1 MKDGVEN
8 DLLMKRLLYI
18 SALISML
25 FSGLACTDAECPEN
39 NAPEFVSIT
48 SMPDVHTA
56 VLVSDLKAEPSGSL
70 ECGFYIGKDRSALTR
85 MTGRV
90 EGMSIILG
98 LDGLDA
104 ATAYYFKAFIS
115 NGRNEV
121 DSGLGSFLTAEEP
134 ADGGNGSG
142 SGSDGGSD
150 DGSGSGSDGGS
161 GSGSGNDGSGSG
173 SGSGSE
179 PGGGSGSEPGSGT
192 GEDGSGNEPGSGSGE
207 DPGSEP
213 GSGSDDGSGSGS
225 DGGSGS
231 GSDSGSGSGSDGT
244 GDSSGGTG
252 DSSGGTGDSS
262 GGTGDSSGGTEPEPE
277 PVEFTTEIESVE
289 IKAGKYETRITVSLK
304 GDAALVKKALI
315 HLGYTADEMLETVCD
330 VEGSSFS
337 SIFYGLEPGVTY
349 YYKASISNGI
359 ETKTS
364 ETFSFTVPAGT
375 A

>member
-1 MKDGVEN
+1 MKDGIEN
-8 DLLMKRLLYI
+8 ELLMKRLLYI

-134 ADGGNGSG
+134 AGGGNGSG

-150 DGSGSGSDGGS
+150 DGS

-225 DGGSGS
+225 EGGSGS
-231 GSDSGSGSGSDGT
+231 GSDSGSGSGSD
-244 GDSSGGTG
+244 
-252 DSSGGTGDSS
+252 GTGDSS

>member
-1 MKDGVEN
+1 
-8 DLLMKRLLYI
+8 
-18 SALISML
+18 ML

-134 ADGGNGSG
+134 AGGGNGSG

-150 DGSGSGSDGGS
+150 GGSGSGSDGGS
-161 GSGSGNDGSGSG
+161 GSGSGNDDSGSG
-173 SGSGSE
+173 S
-179 PGGGSGSEPGSGT
+179 GSGSEPGSGT

-225 DGGSGS
+225 EGGSGS
-231 GSDSGSGSGSDGT
+231 GSDSGSGSGSD
-244 GDSSGGTG
+244 
-252 DSSGGTGDSS
+252 GTGDSS

>member
-1 MKDGVEN
+1 MI
-8 DLLMKRLLYI
+8 MKRLLYI

-134 ADGGNGSG
+134 AGGGNGSG

-150 DGSGSGSDGGS
+150 GGSGSGSDGGS
-161 GSGSGNDGSGSG
+161 GSGSGND
-173 SGSGSE
+173 
-179 PGGGSGSEPGSGT
+179 GSGT

-225 DGGSGS
+225 EGGSGS
-231 GSDSGSGSGSDGT
+231 GSDSGSGSGSD
-244 GDSSGGTG
+244 
-252 DSSGGTGDSS
+252 GTGDSS

-330 VEGSSFS
+330 VEGTSFS
-337 SIFYGLEPGVTY
+337 SIFYGLEPGITY

-364 ETFSFTVPAGT
+364 ETFSFTVPSGT

>member
-1 MKDGVEN
+1 
-8 DLLMKRLLYI
+8 
-18 SALISML
+18 ML

-134 ADGGNGSG
+134 AGGGNGSG

-150 DGSGSGSDGGS
+150 GGSGSGSDGGS
-161 GSGSGNDGSGSG
+161 GSGSGND
-173 SGSGSE
+173 
-179 PGGGSGSEPGSGT
+179 GSGT

-225 DGGSGS
+225 EGGSGSGSDS
-231 GSDSGSGSGSDGT
+231 GSDSGSGSGSD
-244 GDSSGGTG
+244 
-252 DSSGGTGDSS
+252 GTGDSS

>member
-56 VLVSDLKAEPSGSL
+56 ILVSDLKAEPSGSL

-134 ADGGNGSG
+134 AGGGNGSG

-150 DGSGSGSDGGS
+150 DGSGSGSS
-161 GSGSGNDGSGSG
+161 SGSGNDGSGSG

-225 DGGSGS
+225 EGGSGS
-231 GSDSGSGSGSDGT
+231 GSDSGSGSGSD
-244 GDSSGGTG
+244 
-252 DSSGGTGDSS
+252 GTGDSS

-289 IKAGKYETRITVSLK
+289 IKAGKYETRVTVSLK

>member
-1 MKDGVEN
+1 
-8 DLLMKRLLYI
+8 MKRLLYI

-25 FSGLACTDAECPEN
+25 FSGPACTDAECPEN

-142 SGSDGGSD
+142 SESDGGSD
-150 DGSGSGSDGGS
+150 DGSGSGTDGGS

-225 DGGSGS
+225 D
-231 GSDSGSGSGSDGT
+231 SGSGSGSDGT

-252 DSSGGTGDSS
+252 DSSGGS
-262 GGTGDSSGGTEPEPE
+262 EPEPE

>member
-1 MKDGVEN
+1 
-8 DLLMKRLLYI
+8 MKRLLYI

-104 ATAYYFKAFIS
+104 ATAYYFTAFIS

-134 ADGGNGSG
+134 AGGGNGSG

-150 DGSGSGSDGGS
+150 GGSGSGSDGGS
-161 GSGSGNDGSGSG
+161 GSGSGND
-173 SGSGSE
+173 
-179 PGGGSGSEPGSGT
+179 GSGT

-225 DGGSGS
+225 EGGSGS
-231 GSDSGSGSGSDGT
+231 GSDSGSGSGSD
-244 GDSSGGTG
+244 
-252 DSSGGTGDSS
+252 GTGDSS

-349 YYKASISNGI
+349 YYKASISDGI

>member
-1 MKDGVEN
+1 
-8 DLLMKRLLYI
+8 MKRLLYI

-134 ADGGNGSG
+134 AGGGNGSG

-150 DGSGSGSDGGS
+150 GGSGSGSDGGS

-179 PGGGSGSEPGSGT
+179 PGGGSG
-192 GEDGSGNEPGSGSGE
+192 E

-225 DGGSGS
+225 EGGSGS
-231 GSDSGSGSGSDGT
+231 GSDSGSGSGSD
-244 GDSSGGTG
+244 GTG

>member
-1 MKDGVEN
+1 
-8 DLLMKRLLYI
+8 
-18 SALISML
+18 ML

-134 ADGGNGSG
+134 AGGGNGSG

-150 DGSGSGSDGGS
+150 GGSGSGSDGGS
-161 GSGSGNDGSGSG
+161 GSGSGND
-173 SGSGSE
+173 
-179 PGGGSGSEPGSGT
+179 GSGT

-225 DGGSGS
+225 EGGSGS
-231 GSDSGSGSGSDGT
+231 GSDSGSGSGSD
-244 GDSSGGTG
+244 
-252 DSSGGTGDSS
+252 GTGDSS

-349 YYKASISNGI
+349 YCKASISDGI

>member
-1 MKDGVEN
+1 MEDGVEN
-8 DLLMKRLLYI
+8 ELLMKRLLYI

-25 FSGLACTDAECPEN
+25 FAGLACTDVECPEN
-39 NAPEFVSIT
+39 NAPVFVSIT

-150 DGSGSGSDGGS
+150 GGSGSGSDGGS

-192 GEDGSGNEPGSGSGE
+192 GEDGSGNEPGSGS
-207 DPGSEP
+207 
-213 GSGSDDGSGSGS
+213 DDGSGSGS
-225 DGGSGS
+225 EGGSGS
-231 GSDSGSGSGSDGT
+231 GSDSGSGSGSD
-244 GDSSGGTG
+244 
-252 DSSGGTGDSS
+252 
-262 GGTGDSSGGTEPEPE
+262 GTGDSSGGTEPEPE

-330 VEGSSFS
+330 VEGTSFS

-349 YYKASISNGI
+349 YCKASISNGI

>member
-1 MKDGVEN
+1 
-8 DLLMKRLLYI
+8 
-18 SALISML
+18 ML

-134 ADGGNGSG
+134 AGGGNGSG

-150 DGSGSGSDGGS
+150 GGSGSGSDGGS
-161 GSGSGNDGSGSG
+161 GSGSGND
-173 SGSGSE
+173 
-179 PGGGSGSEPGSGT
+179 GSGT

-225 DGGSGS
+225 EGGSGS
-231 GSDSGSGSGSDGT
+231 GSDSGSGSGSD
-244 GDSSGGTG
+244 
-252 DSSGGTGDSS
+252 GTGDSS

-289 IKAGKYETRITVSLK
+289 IKAGKYETRIAVSLK
-304 GDAALVKKALI
+304 GDATLVKKAVI

-330 VEGSSFS
+330 IEGSSFS

-349 YYKASISNGI
+349 YCKASISNGI

>member
-1 MKDGVEN
+1 
-8 DLLMKRLLYI
+8 MKRLLYI

-150 DGSGSGSDGGS
+150 GGSGSGSDGGS
-161 GSGSGNDGSGSG
+161 RSGSGNDGSGSG

-225 DGGSGS
+225 EGGSGS
-231 GSDSGSGSGSDGT
+231 GSDSGSGSGSD
-244 GDSSGGTG
+244 
-252 DSSGGTGDSS
+252 
-262 GGTGDSSGGTEPEPE
+262 GTGDSSGGTEPEPE

>member
-1 MKDGVEN
+1 MKDGIEN
-8 DLLMKRLLYI
+8 ELLMKRLLYI

-150 DGSGSGSDGGS
+150 GGS

-179 PGGGSGSEPGSGT
+179 PGGGSGSEPGSG
-192 GEDGSGNEPGSGSGE
+192 SGE

-225 DGGSGS
+225 D
-231 GSDSGSGSGSDGT
+231 SGSGSGSD
-244 GDSSGGTG
+244 
-252 DSSGGTGDSS
+252 GTGDSS

-364 ETFSFTVPAGT
+364 ETFSFTVPSGT
-375 A
+375 T

>member
-1 MKDGVEN
+1 
-8 DLLMKRLLYI
+8 
-18 SALISML
+18 ML

-134 ADGGNGSG
+134 AGGGNGSG

-150 DGSGSGSDGGS
+150 GGSGSGSDGGS
-161 GSGSGNDGSGSG
+161 GSGSGNDG

-225 DGGSGS
+225 EGGSGS
-231 GSDSGSGSGSDGT
+231 GSDSGSGSGSD
-244 GDSSGGTG
+244 
-252 DSSGGTGDSS
+252 
-262 GGTGDSSGGTEPEPE
+262 GTGDSSGGTEPEPE

>member
-1 MKDGVEN
+1 
-8 DLLMKRLLYI
+8 MKRLLYI

-121 DSGLGSFLTAEEP
+121 DSGLGSFLTTEEP
-134 ADGGNGSG
+134 AGGGNGSG

-150 DGSGSGSDGGS
+150 GGSGSGSDGGS
-161 GSGSGNDGSGSG
+161 GSGSGND
-173 SGSGSE
+173 
-179 PGGGSGSEPGSGT
+179 GSGT

-225 DGGSGS
+225 EGGSGSGSDS
-231 GSDSGSGSGSDGT
+231 GSDSGSGSGSD
-244 GDSSGGTG
+244 
-252 DSSGGTGDSS
+252 GTGDSS

>member
-1 MKDGVEN
+1 
-8 DLLMKRLLYI
+8 
-18 SALISML
+18 ML

-134 ADGGNGSG
+134 AGGGNGSG

-150 DGSGSGSDGGS
+150 DGSGSGSS
-161 GSGSGNDGSGSG
+161 SGSGNDGSGSG

-225 DGGSGS
+225 EGGSGSGSDS
-231 GSDSGSGSGSDGT
+231 GSDSGSGSGSD
-244 GDSSGGTG
+244 
-252 DSSGGTGDSS
+252 GTGDSS

>member
-1 MKDGVEN
+1 
-8 DLLMKRLLYI
+8 MKRLLYI

-173 SGSGSE
+173 S
-179 PGGGSGSEPGSGT
+179 EPGSGT

-225 DGGSGS
+225 EGGSGS
-231 GSDSGSGSGSDGT
+231 GSDSGSGSGSD
-244 GDSSGGTG
+244 
-252 DSSGGTGDSS
+252 GTGDSS

>member
-1 MKDGVEN
+1 
-8 DLLMKRLLYI
+8 
-18 SALISML
+18 ML

-134 ADGGNGSG
+134 AGGGNGSG

-150 DGSGSGSDGGS
+150 DGSGSGSS
-161 GSGSGNDGSGSG
+161 SGSGNDGSGSG

-179 PGGGSGSEPGSGT
+179 PGGGSG
-192 GEDGSGNEPGSGSGE
+192 E

-225 DGGSGS
+225 EGGSGSGSDS
-231 GSDSGSGSGSDGT
+231 GSDSGSGSGSD
-244 GDSSGGTG
+244 
-252 DSSGGTGDSS
+252 GTGDSS

-289 IKAGKYETRITVSLK
+289 IKAGKYETRVTVSLK

-349 YYKASISNGI
+349 YYKASISDGI

>member
-1 MKDGVEN
+1 
-8 DLLMKRLLYI
+8 MKRLLYI

-134 ADGGNGSG
+134 AGGGNGSG

-150 DGSGSGSDGGS
+150 GGSGSGSDGGS
-161 GSGSGNDGSGSG
+161 GSGSGND
-173 SGSGSE
+173 
-179 PGGGSGSEPGSGT
+179 GSGT

-225 DGGSGS
+225 EGGSGS
-231 GSDSGSGSGSDGT
+231 GSDSGSGSGSD
-244 GDSSGGTG
+244 
-252 DSSGGTGDSS
+252 GTGDSS

-330 VEGSSFS
+330 VEGTSFS
-337 SIFYGLEPGVTY
+337 SILYGLEPGVTY
-349 YYKASISNGI
+349 YCKASISDGI

>member
-1 MKDGVEN
+1 MKDGIEN
-8 DLLMKRLLYI
+8 ELLMKRLLYI

-150 DGSGSGSDGGS
+150 GGS

-225 DGGSGS
+225 EGGSGS
-231 GSDSGSGSGSDGT
+231 GSDSGSGSGSD
-244 GDSSGGTG
+244 
-252 DSSGGTGDSS
+252 GTGDSS

>member
-1 MKDGVEN
+1 
-8 DLLMKRLLYI
+8 MKRLLYI

-150 DGSGSGSDGGS
+150 GGSGSGSDGGS
-161 GSGSGNDGSGSG
+161 GSGSGNDGS
-173 SGSGSE
+173 
-179 PGGGSGSEPGSGT
+179 GSGSEPGSGT

-225 DGGSGS
+225 EGGSGS
-231 GSDSGSGSGSDGT
+231 GSDSGSGSGSD
-244 GDSSGGTG
+244 
-252 DSSGGTGDSS
+252 GTGDSS

-364 ETFSFTVPAGT
+364 ETFSFTVPAST

>member
-1 MKDGVEN
+1 
-8 DLLMKRLLYI
+8 MKRLLYI

-134 ADGGNGSG
+134 AGGGNGSG

-150 DGSGSGSDGGS
+150 GGSGSGSDGGS
-161 GSGSGNDGSGSG
+161 GSGSGND
-173 SGSGSE
+173 
-179 PGGGSGSEPGSGT
+179 GSGT

-225 DGGSGS
+225 EGGSGS
-231 GSDSGSGSGSDGT
+231 GSDSGSGSGSD
-244 GDSSGGTG
+244 
-252 DSSGGTGDSS
+252 GTGDSS

-289 IKAGKYETRITVSLK
+289 IKAGKYETRIAVSLK
-304 GDAALVKKALI
+304 GDATLVKKAVI

-330 VEGSSFS
+330 IEGSSFS

>member
-1 MKDGVEN
+1 
-8 DLLMKRLLYI
+8 MKRLLYI

-134 ADGGNGSG
+134 AGGGNGSG

-150 DGSGSGSDGGS
+150 DGSGSGTGSGS

-231 GSDSGSGSGSDGT
+231 GSDSGSDGGSGSGSGNDGSGSD
-244 GDSSGGTG
+244 SG
-252 DSSGGTGDSS
+252 SGS
-262 GGTGDSSGGTEPEPE
+262 GSDGTGDSSGGTEPEPE

>member
-1 MKDGVEN
+1 
-8 DLLMKRLLYI
+8 
-18 SALISML
+18 ML

-150 DGSGSGSDGGS
+150 GGSGSGSDGGS
-161 GSGSGNDGSGSG
+161 GSGSGNGGSGSD
-173 SGSGSE
+173 S
-179 PGGGSGSEPGSGT
+179 GSGSEPGSGT

-225 DGGSGS
+225 EGGSGS
-231 GSDSGSGSGSDGT
+231 GSDSGSGSGSD
-244 GDSSGGTG
+244 
-252 DSSGGTGDSS
+252 GTGDSS

>member
-1 MKDGVEN
+1 
-8 DLLMKRLLYI
+8 
-18 SALISML
+18 ML

-134 ADGGNGSG
+134 AGGGNGSG

-150 DGSGSGSDGGS
+150 GGSGSGSDGGS
-161 GSGSGNDGSGSG
+161 GSGSGND
-173 SGSGSE
+173 
-179 PGGGSGSEPGSGT
+179 GSGT

-225 DGGSGS
+225 EGGSGSGSDS
-231 GSDSGSGSGSDGT
+231 GSDSGSGSGSD
-244 GDSSGGTG
+244 
-252 DSSGGTGDSS
+252 GTGDSS

-289 IKAGKYETRITVSLK
+289 IKAGKYETRVTVSLK

-364 ETFSFTVPAGT
+364 ESFSFTVPAGT

>member
-1 MKDGVEN
+1 
-8 DLLMKRLLYI
+8 
-18 SALISML
+18 ML

-161 GSGSGNDGSGSG
+161 GSGSGNDGSG
-173 SGSGSE
+173 
-179 PGGGSGSEPGSGT
+179 T

-213 GSGSDDGSGSGS
+213 GSGSDDGSVSGS
-225 DGGSGS
+225 EGGSGS
-231 GSDSGSGSGSDGT
+231 GSDSGSGSGSD
-244 GDSSGGTG
+244 
-252 DSSGGTGDSS
+252 GTGDSS

-375 A
+375 T

>member
-1 MKDGVEN
+1 MEDGVEN
-8 DLLMKRLLYI
+8 ELLMKRLLYI

-150 DGSGSGSDGGS
+150 GGS

-179 PGGGSGSEPGSGT
+179 PGGGSGSEPGSG
-192 GEDGSGNEPGSGSGE
+192 SGE

-225 DGGSGS
+225 D
-231 GSDSGSGSGSDGT
+231 SGSGSGSD
-244 GDSSGGTG
+244 
-252 DSSGGTGDSS
+252 GTGDSS

-289 IKAGKYETRITVSLK
+289 IKAGKYETRVTVSLK

-330 VEGSSFS
+330 VEGTSFS

-349 YYKASISNGI
+349 YCKASISDGI

>member
-1 MKDGVEN
+1 
-8 DLLMKRLLYI
+8 MKRLLYI

-134 ADGGNGSG
+134 AGGGNGCG

-150 DGSGSGSDGGS
+150 DGSGSGS

-225 DGGSGS
+225 EGGSGS
-231 GSDSGSGSGSDGT
+231 GSDSGSGSGSD
-244 GDSSGGTG
+244 
-252 DSSGGTGDSS
+252 
-262 GGTGDSSGGTEPEPE
+262 GTGDSSGGTEPEPE

>member
-1 MKDGVEN
+1 MKDGIEN
-8 DLLMKRLLYI
+8 ELLMKRLLYI

-25 FSGLACTDAECPEN
+25 FYGLACTDAECPEN

-134 ADGGNGSG
+134 AGGGNGSG

-150 DGSGSGSDGGS
+150 DGS

-225 DGGSGS
+225 EGGSGS
-231 GSDSGSGSGSDGT
+231 GSDSGSGSGSD
-244 GDSSGGTG
+244 
-252 DSSGGTGDSS
+252 GTGDSS

-349 YYKASISNGI
+349 YCKASISNGI

-364 ETFSFTVPAGT
+364 ETFSFTVPSGT

>member
-1 MKDGVEN
+1 
-8 DLLMKRLLYI
+8 MKRLLYI

-150 DGSGSGSDGGS
+150 DGSGSGTDGGS
-161 GSGSGNDGSGSG
+161 GSGSGND
-173 SGSGSE
+173 
-179 PGGGSGSEPGSGT
+179 GSGT

-225 DGGSGS
+225 EGGSGS
-231 GSDSGSGSGSDGT
+231 GSDSGSGSGSD
-244 GDSSGGTG
+244 
-252 DSSGGTGDSS
+252 GTGDSS

-289 IKAGKYETRITVSLK
+289 IKAVKYETRVTVSLK
-304 GDAALVKKALI
+304 GDATLVKKAVI

-330 VEGSSFS
+330 IEGSSFS

-349 YYKASISNGI
+349 YCKASISDGI

>member
-1 MKDGVEN
+1 MKDGIEN
-8 DLLMKRLLYI
+8 ELLMKRLLYI

-134 ADGGNGSG
+134 AGGGNGSG

-150 DGSGSGSDGGS
+150 DGSGSGTGSGS

-225 DGGSGS
+225 EGGSGS
-231 GSDSGSGSGSDGT
+231 GSDSGSGSGSD
-244 GDSSGGTG
+244 
-252 DSSGGTGDSS
+252 
-262 GGTGDSSGGTEPEPE
+262 GTGDSSGGTEPEPE

-364 ETFSFTVPAGT
+364 ETFSFTVPSGT

>member
-1 MKDGVEN
+1 
-8 DLLMKRLLYI
+8 MKRLLYI

-134 ADGGNGSG
+134 AGGGNGSG

-150 DGSGSGSDGGS
+150 DGSGSGSS
-161 GSGSGNDGSGSG
+161 SGSGNDGSGSG

-179 PGGGSGSEPGSGT
+179 PGGGSGSEPESGT

-225 DGGSGS
+225 EGGSGSGSDS
-231 GSDSGSGSGSDGT
+231 GSDSGSGSGSD
-244 GDSSGGTG
+244 
-252 DSSGGTGDSS
+252 GTGDSS

-289 IKAGKYETRITVSLK
+289 IKAGKYETRVTVSLK

-330 VEGSSFS
+330 VEGTSFS

-349 YYKASISNGI
+349 YCKASISDGI

>member
-1 MKDGVEN
+1 
-8 DLLMKRLLYI
+8 MKRLLYI

-134 ADGGNGSG
+134 AGGGNGSV

-150 DGSGSGSDGGS
+150 DGS

-225 DGGSGS
+225 EGGSGS
-231 GSDSGSGSGSDGT
+231 GSDSGSGSGSD
-244 GDSSGGTG
+244 
-252 DSSGGTGDSS
+252 GTGDSS

>member
-8 DLLMKRLLYI
+8 ELLMKRLLYI

-150 DGSGSGSDGGS
+150 DGSGSGSS
-161 GSGSGNDGSGSG
+161 SGSGNDGSGSG

-207 DPGSEP
+207 DPGS
-213 GSGSDDGSGSGS
+213 GSDDGSGSGS

-231 GSDSGSGSGSDGT
+231 GSDSGSGSGSD
-244 GDSSGGTG
+244 
-252 DSSGGTGDSS
+252 GTGDSS

>member
-8 DLLMKRLLYI
+8 ELLMKRLLYI

-134 ADGGNGSG
+134 AGGGNGSG
-142 SGSDGGSD
+142 SGSDG
-150 DGSGSGSDGGS
+150 GSDGGS

-225 DGGSGS
+225 EGGSGS
-231 GSDSGSGSGSDGT
+231 GSDSGSGSGSD
-244 GDSSGGTG
+244 
-252 DSSGGTGDSS
+252 GTGDSS

>member
-1 MKDGVEN
+1 MKDGIEN
-8 DLLMKRLLYI
+8 ELLMKRLLYI

-134 ADGGNGSG
+134 AGGGNGSG
-142 SGSDGGSD
+142 SESDGGSD
-150 DGSGSGSDGGS
+150 DGSGSGTDGGS

-192 GEDGSGNEPGSGSGE
+192 GEDGSGNEPCSGSGE

-225 DGGSGS
+225 EGGSGS
-231 GSDSGSGSGSDGT
+231 GSDSGSGSGSD
-244 GDSSGGTG
+244 
-252 DSSGGTGDSS
+252 GTGDSS

>member
-1 MKDGVEN
+1 MKDGIEN
-8 DLLMKRLLYI
+8 ELLMKRLLYI

-56 VLVSDLKAEPSGSL
+56 ILVSDLKAEPSGSL

-134 ADGGNGSG
+134 AGGGNGSG

-150 DGSGSGSDGGS
+150 GGSGSGSDGGS
-161 GSGSGNDGSGSG
+161 GSGSGND
-173 SGSGSE
+173 
-179 PGGGSGSEPGSGT
+179 GSGT

-225 DGGSGS
+225 EGGSGS
-231 GSDSGSGSGSDGT
+231 GSDSGSGSGSD
-244 GDSSGGTG
+244 
-252 DSSGGTGDSS
+252 GTGDSS